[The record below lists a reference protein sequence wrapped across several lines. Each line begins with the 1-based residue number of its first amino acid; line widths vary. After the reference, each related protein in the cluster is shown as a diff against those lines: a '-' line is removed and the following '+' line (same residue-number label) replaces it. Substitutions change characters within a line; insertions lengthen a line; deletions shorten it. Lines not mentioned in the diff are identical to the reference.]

1 MTYAEDVAR
10 IALQALDD
18 YPPHEPGDGGS
29 EQATRDDRNAFI
41 EQEARK
47 WWVTVRPDTLRAHA
61 GDIQDAV
68 ERLLDERRN
77 EAD

>member
-1 MTYAEDVAR
+1 MTYEQDVAR

-41 EQEARK
+41 EQEVKANA
-47 WWVTVRPDTLRAHA
+47 WWYAQSTLMP
-61 GDIQDAV
+61 GTIQDAV

>member
-1 MTYAEDVAR
+1 MTYSEDVAR

-29 EQATRDDRNAFI
+29 EQATCDDRNAFI
-41 EQEARK
+41 RQEVDKAPYWFK
-47 WWVTVRPDTLRAHA
+47 DLMES
-61 GDIQDAV
+61 DIQDAV

-77 EAD
+77 EGGT